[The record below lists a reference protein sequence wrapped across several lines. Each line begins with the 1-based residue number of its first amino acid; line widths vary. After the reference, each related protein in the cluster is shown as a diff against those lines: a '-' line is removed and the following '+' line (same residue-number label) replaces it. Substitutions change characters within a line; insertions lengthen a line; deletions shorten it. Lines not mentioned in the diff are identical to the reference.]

1 MLPLL
6 LGRAPIWEE
15 AVAPCD
21 MLKPMVMLDIAP
33 FKPEII
39 QNILIIYITLGE
51 ITWIYELSTLS
62 NIPGVHSRNM
72 NGCTQKNQQCFLLT
86 KIYML

>member
-51 ITWIYELSTLS
+51 IT
-62 NIPGVHSRNM
+62 
-72 NGCTQKNQQCFLLT
+72 
-86 KIYML
+86 